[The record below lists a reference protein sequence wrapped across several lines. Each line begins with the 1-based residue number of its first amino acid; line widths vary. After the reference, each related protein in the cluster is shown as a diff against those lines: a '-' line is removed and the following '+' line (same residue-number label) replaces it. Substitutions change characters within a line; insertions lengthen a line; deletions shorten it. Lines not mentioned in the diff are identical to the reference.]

1 MKEEREIEG
10 CRNRGCNVR
19 KTERQIT
26 AETKPV
32 VRLLFYETTGRYRE
46 KPKKKKHSRELR
58 HSLTMAQKPV
68 QGVTLYG

>member
-46 KPKKKKHSRELR
+46 KPKKKNIAES
-58 HSLTMAQKPV
+58 
-68 QGVTLYG
+68 